1 MRPIKCFDKSLIS
14 KNQCLADIDK
24 NAWQPDALYILFFSV
39 TGCRFSLTAQFT
51 EEVQMRESRKQIK
64 DNTVSS
70 FAMLGKF
77 QAMVKKR
84 ISEAVDV
91 KKEIRKVNYEIKQL
105 KRKRRIREKANIDAD
120 FVT

>member
-1 MRPIKCFDKSLIS
+1 
-14 KNQCLADIDK
+14 
-24 NAWQPDALYILFFSV
+24 
-39 TGCRFSLTAQFT
+39 
-51 EEVQMRESRKQIK
+51 MRESRKQIK

-105 KRKRRIREKANIDAD
+105 KRKRRIREKANIDSD
-120 FVT
+120 FVTLNAEANEKQNLQKKIQLERQM